1 MARNKKGVFI
11 LNRKDWNRVRKMDH
25 CQMTL
30 WAESIYKS
38 GFRDGNESADG
49 LTIDEMKNV
58 ILSVKGIG
66 EKRAV
71 TIAEALQTALNDR
84 KDGTENE

>member
-58 ILSVKGIG
+58 ILSVNGIG

-71 TIAEALQTALNDR
+71 TIAEALQAALNDR